1 MVVGVSVDVVV
12 EGVVSVS
19 VDVVTV
25 NVVVGVEGG
34 GQQHTRIS

>member
-12 EGVVSVS
+12 EGVVSVP
-19 VDVVTV
+19 VDVVRV
-25 NVVVGVEGG
+25 NVVVEVEGG